1 MPLALQTLIETSS
14 PLTERLTSLHVRLLE
29 SVPGVDRIGCAL
41 YDATTDVL
49 RTFIHSTRSGQAL
62 SGYEYPL
69 SASRTLSQLA
79 RTGDFRV
86 LDEMADAVQGDSV
99 HALWLHGQGY
109 QASFT
114 VPMYDN
120 GALLGFL
127 FFDSMQSA
135 AFTPSVQ
142 RDLVLYASLISM
154 AIVSELTAVRAV
166 IESARMVRELTG
178 MRDFETGMHLE
189 RMARYS
195 RLIASHVA
203 SAWGRN
209 DEFVE
214 SVYLFASL
222 HDIGKIAI
230 PDRILLKQGR
240 LDDAERE
247 IMQTHVAKG
256 LEIVDRIIGHEGLR
270 KLPDTDILR
279 NIVGCHH
286 ELLDGTGY
294 PQGLKGDD
302 VPQEAR
308 IVAVAD
314 VFDALTTERPYKGE
328 WTLAEAFA
336 ELQRL
341 ADSRKL
347 DPDCVAALCANEGA
361 VQAIRTRY
369 RDASVHEQVVV
380 PARAEATHTG
390 AAT

>member
-49 RTFIHSTRSGQAL
+49 RTFIHSTRAGQAL

-86 LDEMADAVQGDSV
+86 LDEMAAAVQGDSV

-195 RLIASHVA
+195 CLIASHVA
-203 SAWGRN
+203 PAWGRN

-240 LDDAERE
+240 LDDAERQ

-279 NIVGCHH
+279 NIVGGHH

-294 PQGLKGDD
+294 PRGLKGDD

-314 VFDALTTERPYKGE
+314 VFDALTAERPYKRE

-347 DPDCVAALCANEGA
+347 DPDCVAALRANEGA

-369 RDASVHEQVVV
+369 RDASVHEQGVT
-380 PARAEATHTG
+380 PASAEAALTG
-390 AAT
+390 AVT

>member
-1 MPLALQTLIETSS
+1 MTLALRTLIETSG
-14 PLTERLTSLHVRLLE
+14 PLTERLVALHQRLLQ

-41 YDATTDVL
+41 YDARTDGL

-86 LDEMADAVQGDSV
+86 LDEIAVAVHGDTA
-99 HALWLHGQGY
+99 HAQWLREQGY

-127 FFDSMQSA
+127 FFDSLQTG
-135 AFTPSVQ
+135 AFTPQVQ
-142 RDLVLYASLISM
+142 RDLVLYASLITM
-154 AIVSELTAVRAV
+154 AIVSEFTAVRAV
-166 IESARMVRELTG
+166 IESARVVRELTG
-178 MRDFETGMHLE
+178 MRDFETGTHLE

-195 RLIASHVA
+195 RLIAREVA
-203 SAWGRN
+203 PGWGRD

-240 LDDAERE
+240 LDDAERS
-247 IMQTHVAKG
+247 IMETHVARG
-256 LEIVDRIIGHEGLR
+256 LEIVDRIIGREGLR
-270 KLPDTDILR
+270 QLPDTDILR

-294 PQGLKGDD
+294 PQGLRGDA

-314 VFDALTTERPYKGE
+314 IFDALTADRPYKRE
-328 WTLAEAFA
+328 WSFAEAFA
-336 ELQRL
+336 ELRRL
-341 ADSRKL
+341 ADNGKI
-347 DPDCVAALCANEGA
+347 DIDCVAALCRNEEA
-361 VQAIRTRY
+361 VREIRTRY
-369 RDASVHEQVVV
+369 NDLQPPSPEPAGHEVD
-380 PARAEATHTG
+380 HH
-390 AAT
+390 AATT